1 MRVMYERCC
10 GLDVHKKLIVAC
22 LLVVSAQGEL
32 DKQIRSFSTMTKD
45 LLALVDWLRAAE
57 CSHVVMESTGSFWK
71 PVYNLMEGL
80 FELVVVNAQHIKA
93 VPGRKTDVRD
103 AQWLAELLQ
112 HGLLQPSFIPS
123 APQRE
128 LRELTRYRTSLVE
141 ERARIVNR
149 LQKTLEDTNL
159 KLSSVITDLTGVS
172 ARAILAHLLAG
183 ESDPAVLAELAKGRL
198 RNKRAELEQ
207 ALVGQL
213 KAHHR
218 FMLTEQLGHIDYLDE
233 AIEHLHS
240 EIEERVKDEEEQIE
254 HLDAIPGVNRRIAQI
269 IIAEIGTD
277 MSKFPS
283 AKHLASW
290 AGLCPGNHE
299 SGGKHYSG
307 KSRKGNQALRRAL
320 IEAAHAAGKSKN
332 TYLGALYRR
341 LAGRIGRKKAALAVA
356 HRILVIIYHVLAEEE
371 EYKEFG
377 ATYFGERAREM
388 VEKRLVRRLEGMGY
402 QVILQKAS

>member
-1 MRVMYERCC
+1 MYERCC

-32 DKQIRSFSTMTKD
+32 EKQIRSFSTMTKD
-45 LLALVDWLRAAE
+45 ILALADWLRAAE

-71 PVYNLMEGL
+71 PIYNLMEGL
-80 FELVVVNAQHIKA
+80 FELIVVNAQHIKA

-172 ARAILAHLLAG
+172 ARAILAQLLAG

-233 AIEHLHS
+233 AIEHLNS
-240 EIEERVKDEEEQIE
+240 EIEDRFNAEEQHIE
-254 HLDAIPGVNRRIAQI
+254 RLDAVPGVNRRIAQI
-269 IIAEIGTD
+269 TLAEIGTD

-299 SGGKHYSG
+299 SGGKRYSG
-307 KSRKGNQALRRAL
+307 KARKGNQALRRAL

-356 HRILVIIYHVLAEEE
+356 HRIVVIIYHLLAGEEA
-371 EYKEFG
+371 YKEFG
-377 ATYFGERAREM
+377 ATYFDERAREM
-388 VEKRLVRRLEGMGY
+388 VEKRLVKRLEGMGY
-402 QVILQKAS
+402 QVILQKAG